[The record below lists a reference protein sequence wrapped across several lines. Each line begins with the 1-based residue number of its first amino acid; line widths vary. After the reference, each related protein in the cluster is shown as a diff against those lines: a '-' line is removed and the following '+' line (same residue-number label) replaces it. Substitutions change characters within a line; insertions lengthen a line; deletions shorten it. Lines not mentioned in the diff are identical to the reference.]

1 MSDRRLRWVLA
12 GGTAVTLSVVQA
24 GIAGELFHKPLP
36 VRTEFFHRRT
46 CVRPG
51 LPPSVAYGH
60 DTPRMRAA
68 VLTKDVVE
76 EQVLLVIQSDSFVEV
91 AQSPLPWQASGT
103 PSADSILNRPG
114 FSPVVGVASATN
126 HTDTVVQSV
135 PTNNGDGSV
144 AVNRWST
151 STTNST
157 TLQRLALPGQPLG
170 GAASKSVQPTIVRRK
185 SFAPTQPAIVSDE
198 VTLNRIALAIYETG
212 HVAFTGLISHSGGTD
227 GLVRGSDVVLKVR
240 GYGRNRLGAA
250 VPPDGPL
257 HFEMRRNC
265 RVSKGDSEAI
275 SLVPVECCETIRAR
289 YDEITHLEVILE
301 TSRSR

>member
-1 MSDRRLRWVLA
+1 MSDRRLRWILA
-12 GGTAVTLSVVQA
+12 TGTAVTLSAVQA
-24 GIAGELFHKPLP
+24 GTAGDFLHRPLP

-68 VLTKDVVE
+68 VLTRDAVE
-76 EQVLLVIQSDSFVEV
+76 EQVLLVIRSDTFVEV
-91 AQSPLPWQASGT
+91 PQSPLPWQASGT

-114 FSPVVGVASATN
+114 FSPVVGAASATN

-151 STTNST
+151 STTNSST
-157 TLQRLALPGQPLG
+157 MQRLALPGHRIVTTNPD
-170 GAASKSVQPTIVRRK
+170 SVQPTIVRRK
-185 SFAPTQPAIVSDE
+185 SFAPNQPSIVSDD
-198 VTLNRIALAIYETG
+198 VTLDRIALAIYETG
-212 HVAFTGLISHSGGTD
+212 HVAFTGLVSHSGGAD
-227 GLVRGSDVVLKVR
+227 GLVKGTNVVLKVR
-240 GYGRNRLGAA
+240 GYGRNRLGSATL
-250 VPPDGPL
+250 PDGPL

-265 RVSKGDSEAI
+265 RVTKGDSEAI

-301 TSRSR
+301 TCRSR

>member
-1 MSDRRLRWVLA
+1 MSDRRLRWMFA
-12 GGTAVTLSVVQA
+12 SGTAVTMSVVQV
-24 GIAGELFHKPLP
+24 GLAGELFHRPLP

-76 EQVLLVIQSDSFVEV
+76 EQVLLVIKSDTFVEV
-91 AQSPLPWQASGT
+91 SQPPLPWQASGT
-103 PSADSILNRPG
+103 PSVDSILNRPG
-114 FSPVVGVASATN
+114 FSPVIGVASATN

-151 STTNST
+151 TTTNSKT
-157 TLQRLALPGQPLG
+157 MQRLALPGQRLG
-170 GAASKSVQPTIVRRK
+170 ATTSDSVQPTIVRRK
-185 SFAPTQPAIVSDE
+185 SFAPTQPSIVSEE
-198 VTLNRIALAIYETG
+198 VTLDRIGLAIYETG
-212 HVAFTGLISHSGGTD
+212 HVAFTGLISHSGGID

-265 RVSKGDSEAI
+265 RVSKGDSETI